1 MLLIHFVVVV
11 VVEDFLAF
19 NAEEEDRED
28 LHFKD
33 AKDVWDK
40 AMVFIMVYD
49 YSFVFVFFF
58 TVRKGDF

>member
-1 MLLIHFVVVV
+1 MLLTHFVVVV
-11 VVEDFLAF
+11 VVEDFLTF
-19 NAEEEDRED
+19 NTEEEDRED

-33 AKDVWDK
+33 VWDR

-58 TVRKGDF
+58 SLRKVDF

>member
-19 NAEEEDRED
+19 NTEEEDRED

-33 AKDVWDK
+33 VKDVWDK

-58 TVRKGDF
+58 TLRKVDF

>member
-1 MLLIHFVVVV
+1 LIHFVVV

-19 NAEEEDRED
+19 NTEEEEED

-33 AKDVWDK
+33 ADDVWDK

-49 YSFVFVFFF
+49 YSLVFVLFF
-58 TVRKGDF
+58 